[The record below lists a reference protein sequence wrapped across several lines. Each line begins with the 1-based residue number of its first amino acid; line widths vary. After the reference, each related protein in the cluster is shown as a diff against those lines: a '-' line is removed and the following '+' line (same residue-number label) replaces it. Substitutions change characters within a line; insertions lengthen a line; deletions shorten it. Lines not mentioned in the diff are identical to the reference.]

1 MQQTMAQCEISLVH
15 VSVERQIR
23 ELYQYPV
30 EKPVIQFFR
39 DHPDLSFAMCL
50 KMEETILAAVAIYQ
64 STLHT
69 IKDRNQWAGDKDLWV
84 RQVLEAK
91 ELFIEEKNT
100 MIQEKETRIEEK
112 NLMIQE
118 KETRIEEKNLMIQEK
133 ETRIEEKNGMIQEKE
148 TRIEEKN
155 MLIQEKET
163 RIAELKERMELERG
177 MLSAMLE
184 RANTEALRLSHN
196 LSVRGMIEKLEYQY
210 SEKRRKEGSDAT
222 RKAVWV
228 DILHYNG
235 RIKDTVIKHCSG
247 RNEACKVDAA
257 IEAIMQIYKQTSDE
271 IHQAGYDEIQIR
283 TSALHGIQLQVLRGL
298 CSATF
303 YATREVV

>member
-1 MQQTMAQCEISLVH
+1 MQQTMACEISLVH

-30 EKPVIQFFR
+30 EKPMIQFFR

-69 IKDRNQWAGDKDLWV
+69 IKDRNQWAEDKDLWV

-91 ELFIEEKNT
+91 ELCIG
-100 MIQEKETRIEEK
+100 EK

-133 ETRIEEKNGMIQEKE
+133 ETRIEEKN
-148 TRIEEKN
+148 
-155 MLIQEKET
+155 MLIREKET

-228 DILHYNG
+228 EILHYNG
-235 RIKDTVIKHCSG
+235 RIKDAVIKHCSG

-303 YATREVV
+303 YATREVVV

>member
-1 MQQTMAQCEISLVH
+1 MQQTMAQEISLVH

-64 STLHT
+64 STLHS
-69 IKDRNQWAGDKDLWV
+69 IKDMNQWAEDKDLWV

-91 ELFIEEKNT
+91 ELCIG
-100 MIQEKETRIEEK
+100 EK

-133 ETRIEEKNGMIQEKE
+133 ETRM
-148 TRIEEKN
+148 EEKN
-155 MLIQEKET
+155 MMIQEKET

-228 DILHYNG
+228 EILHYNG
-235 RIKDTVIKHCSG
+235 RIKDAVIKHCSG

-257 IEAIMQIYKQTSDE
+257 IEVILQIYKQTSDE
-271 IHQAGYDEIQIR
+271 IHQAGYDEIQIK

>member
-1 MQQTMAQCEISLVH
+1 MQQTMACEISLVH

-30 EKPVIQFFR
+30 EKPMIQFFR

-69 IKDRNQWAGDKDLWV
+69 IKDRNQWAEDKDLWV

-91 ELFIEEKNT
+91 ELCIG
-100 MIQEKETRIEEK
+100 EK

-133 ETRIEEKNGMIQEKE
+133 ETRIEEKN
-148 TRIEEKN
+148 
-155 MLIQEKET
+155 MLIREKET

-184 RANTEALRLSHN
+184 RANTEALRLSHS

-228 DILHYNG
+228 EILHYNG
-235 RIKDTVIKHCSG
+235 RIKDAVIKHCSG

-303 YATREVV
+303 YATREVVV

>member
-1 MQQTMAQCEISLVH
+1 MQQIMACESAKELSLVH

-39 DHPDLSFAMCL
+39 DHPDLSFAICL

-69 IKDRNQWAGDKDLWV
+69 IKDRNQWAEDKDLWV

-91 ELFIEEKNT
+91 ELCIG
-100 MIQEKETRIEEK
+100 EK

-133 ETRIEEKNGMIQEKE
+133 ETRIEEKN
-148 TRIEEKN
+148 
-155 MLIQEKET
+155 MLIREKET
-163 RIAELKERMELERG
+163 RIAELKERMELERSI
-177 MLSAMLE
+177 LSAMLE
-184 RANTEALRLSHN
+184 RANTETLKLSHN

-222 RKAVWV
+222 RKAVWME
-228 DILHYNG
+228 ILHNNG
-235 RIKDTVIKHCSG
+235 KIKEAVIKHCSG

-257 IEAIMQIYKQTSDE
+257 IEAIIQIYKQTSDE
-271 IHQAGYDEIQIR
+271 IHQAGYDEIQIK
-283 TSALHGIQLQVLRGL
+283 TSALHGTQLQVLRGL
-298 CSATF
+298 CSATY
-303 YATREVV
+303 YATREI

>member
-1 MQQTMAQCEISLVH
+1 MQQTMACEISLVH

-91 ELFIEEKNT
+91 ELFIEAKNT

-133 ETRIEEKNGMIQEKE
+133 ETRIEEKNGM
-148 TRIEEKN
+148 
-155 MLIQEKET
+155 IQEKET

-228 DILHYNG
+228 EILHYNG
-235 RIKDTVIKHCSG
+235 RIKDAVIKHCSG

-303 YATREVV
+303 YATREV

>member
-1 MQQTMAQCEISLVH
+1 MQQIMACESAKELSLVH

-39 DHPDLSFAMCL
+39 DHPDLSFAICL

-69 IKDRNQWAGDKDLWV
+69 IKDRNQWAEDKDLWI
-84 RQVLEAK
+84 QEVLKAK
-91 ELFIEEKNT
+91 ELCIGDKST
-100 MIQEKETRIEEK
+100 MIHEKETRIEEK
-112 NLMIQE
+112 NTMIRE
-118 KETRIEEKNLMIQEK
+118 KEM
-133 ETRIEEKNGMIQEKE
+133 
-148 TRIEEKN
+148 
-155 MLIQEKET
+155 
-163 RIAELKERMELERG
+163 RIAELKERMELERS

-184 RANTEALRLSHN
+184 RANTETLKLSHN

-222 RKAVWV
+222 RKAVWME
-228 DILHYNG
+228 ILHNNG
-235 RIKDTVIKHCSG
+235 KIKEAVIKHCSG

-257 IEAIMQIYKQTSDE
+257 IEAIIQIYKQTSDE
-271 IHQAGYDEIQIR
+271 IHQAGYDEIQIK

-298 CSATF
+298 CSATY
-303 YATREVV
+303 YATREI